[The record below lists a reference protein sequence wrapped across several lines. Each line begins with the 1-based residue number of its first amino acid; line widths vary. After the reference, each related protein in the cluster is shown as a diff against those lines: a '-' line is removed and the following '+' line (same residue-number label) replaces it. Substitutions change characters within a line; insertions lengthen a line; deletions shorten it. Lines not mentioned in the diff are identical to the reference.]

1 MALFKKFKKSLT
13 GPVGPVGAM
22 GAPGSHAA
30 YTPPVFRVIPQDE
43 WTAPQGSVVTTYG
56 QPELPVRAH
65 AGDAGWDL
73 VSPRAVSIA
82 PGNTVTVFLRV
93 AVTLGADTMGKI
105 EPRSSMNR
113 DGVFAQPGVV
123 DTGYTGELGVTLFNS
138 SPAACLIKP
147 GQRIAQMVVYPVVTG
162 DTPAL
167 DMQRGDGGFGSTN
180 MPPVRPVGGNKPLLQ
195 GDLLVDDAGN
205 VTVPDMVNHPPHYAK
220 HPVFSGECHDFT
232 RHMPFDQGNAF
243 KYAWRCASKGDMLE
257 NLRKC
262 QWYLNECTSPMHRL
276 EFTLRRELN
285 HDWSDGDVV
294 PSNAPAEQRA
304 ADKAYLACLH
314 IAVGSNHS
322 LRRSKN
328 LIAEAIALL
337 DEK

>member
-1 MALFKKFKKSLT
+1 MAFFKKIRNAFT
-13 GPVGPVGAM
+13 GPVGPQGTT

-43 WTAPQGSVVTTYG
+43 WTAPQGSVVSTYG

-73 VSPRAVSIA
+73 VAPRSIFIEQ
-82 PGNTVTVFLRV
+82 GQTVTVFLRV

-138 SPAACLIKP
+138 SPATYLIKP

-162 DTPAL
+162 DTPAR
-167 DMQRGDGGFGSTN
+167 DTARGDGGFGSTN
-180 MPPVRPVGGNKPLLQ
+180 VPAAGGNKPLLQ
-195 GDLLVDDAGN
+195 SDLLVDDAGN
-205 VTVPDMVNHPPHYAK
+205 VTVPDMVNHPPHYAD
-220 HPVFSGECHDFT
+220 HPVFSHECHRYT
-232 RHMPFDQGNAF
+232 ALMTFDPGNAF
-243 KYAWRCASKGDMLE
+243 KYAWRCESKGDMLE

-262 QWYLNECTSPMHRL
+262 SWYLDAWADSPAKCPPLPRGL
-276 EFTLRRELN
+276 FEELYKE
-285 HDWSDGDVV
+285 WAA
-294 PSNAPAEQRA
+294 APGVGPLNSAQVQA
-304 ADKAYLACLH
+304 ADVAYLACVH
-314 IAVGSNHS
+314 IVAGSVHS
-322 LRRSKN
+322 ARKDID
-328 LIAEAIALL
+328 IAIDILECQ
-337 DEK
+337 

>member
-1 MALFKKFKKSLT
+1 MALFKKIKKALT
-13 GPVGPVGAM
+13 GPVGPAGVM
-22 GAPGSHAA
+22 GAPGSHAE

-43 WTAPQGSVVTTYG
+43 WTAPQGSVVATYG

-73 VSPRAVSIA
+73 VAPRSIFIEQ
-82 PGNTVTVFLRV
+82 GQTVTVFLRV

-243 KYAWRCASKGDMLE
+243 KYAWRCESKGDMLE

-262 QWYLNECTSPMHRL
+262 RWYLDAWADS
-276 EFTLRRELN
+276 
-285 HDWSDGDVV
+285 
-294 PSNAPAEQRA
+294 PAECPPLPDDLFEELYKEWVAAPGVGPLDSAQAQA
-304 ADKAYLACLH
+304 ADRVYLACVHIVAGSLH
-314 IAVGSNHS
+314 SA
-322 LRRSKN
+322 RRD
-328 LIAEAIALL
+328 IDTAIDIL
-337 DEK
+337 ERQ